1 MFRFLSQ
8 MATNSEQSDARLRY
22 LEKRRADTVD
32 RVRRC
37 RARQAENEEQQAQT
51 STLRDG
57 RLVVSRSFDTSGRQ
71 AQCFSAKVALKIAAF
86 TAEHLEGVHPL
97 VQNEVVC
104 KFLGHPVVRDIVPTF
119 LQDVSVVHQNHEVIR
134 NMKTGILMHLAG
146 SRKSHLVMAKD
157 IICTLASS
165 ENITSSRSVADLLGV
180 DRMNIKKGLDR
191 RVQLDLENEAFW
203 RTSRR
208 CRCSDAISEETKALV
223 ISWWTKETQIS
234 PNRKDIRRRLR
245 GLKDYKEHATHY
257 LQTSQVCHCFQSCFS
272 SLPVSSVFRDTL
284 VISMDCYR
292 DFFA

>member
-191 RVQLDLENEAFW
+191 RVQ
-203 RTSRR
+203 
-208 CRCSDAISEETKALV
+208 
-223 ISWWTKETQIS
+223 
-234 PNRKDIRRRLR
+234 
-245 GLKDYKEHATHY
+245 
-257 LQTSQVCHCFQSCFS
+257 
-272 SLPVSSVFRDTL
+272 
-284 VISMDCYR
+284 
-292 DFFA
+292 